1 MSDCLTGREQSSR
14 LISIPFEL
22 LELEVKGGEMIRE
35 NVKELPPNASLQ
47 PSAIE
52 NNLEDADYFLIKN
65 PNTEMVLTVIGNDV
79 GR

>member
-1 MSDCLTGREQSSR
+1 MNE
-14 LISIPFEL
+14 
-22 LELEVKGGEMIRE
+22 E